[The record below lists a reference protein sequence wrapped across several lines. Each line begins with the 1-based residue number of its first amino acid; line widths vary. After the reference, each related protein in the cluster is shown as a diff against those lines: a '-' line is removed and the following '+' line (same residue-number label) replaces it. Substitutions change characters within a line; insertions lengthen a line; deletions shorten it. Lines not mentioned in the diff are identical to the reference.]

1 MKSIEIWV
9 GSQKF
14 SEVSLCMCM
23 IQKEAIRMN
32 DVEVRLKTLSLEI
45 ITISLK
51 KNGAVKSL

>member
-1 MKSIEIWV
+1 MKSIEMWV

-14 SEVSLCMCM
+14 SEVSLYMCM

-32 DVEVRLKTLSLEI
+32 DVEVCLKTFFRNYYSYFE
-45 ITISLK
+45 